1 MIGIDIAKVDRFDKP
16 LLNKIALPNEIKY
29 INKTSSQKLIKQ
41 KIASLFSAKEA
52 VMKALGLGKESGV
65 SFKDIELLHYES
77 GKPYVNL
84 YGKALEQKEKLY
96 KNILKNI
103 RTIYPNFNIG
113 MSTSARGDF
122 SNNWKDP
129 YRHWC
134 FKSKNSVFDSTLTKK
149 AKNSILPT

>member
-1 MIGIDIAKVDRFDKP
+1 MYYDTQ
-16 LLNKIALPNEIKY
+16 LQLY
-29 INKTSSQKLIKQ
+29 INNCFIYKTLKRVIFLIIKLLCLNRKE
-41 KIASLFSAKEA
+41 KMPGTNRRGKRTIA
-52 VMKALGLGKESGV
+52 
-65 SFKDIELLHYES
+65 
-77 GKPYVNL
+77 
-84 YGKALEQKEKLY
+84 KEKLY

-134 FKSKNSVFDSTLTKK
+134 FKSKNSIFDSTLTKK
-149 AKNSILPT
+149 KKKKTPFFLHKPFTY